1 MGVGPLFYLLLG
13 VLVWFRA
20 SGFRVLGFGLLGL
33 EALGFQGGFHLLR
46 ALGPFTSWD
55 SEFFLYHVSEERLL
69 LLRRAFRLRV
79 QSMIFKALFHV
90 RLQ

>member
-1 MGVGPLFYLLLG
+1 MLG
-13 VLVWFRA
+13 VLLWFRA

-69 LLRRAFRLRV
+69 SFEAGIQVKGSEYDL
-79 QSMIFKALFHV
+79 QGALPCAAAV
-90 RLQ
+90 AESSY